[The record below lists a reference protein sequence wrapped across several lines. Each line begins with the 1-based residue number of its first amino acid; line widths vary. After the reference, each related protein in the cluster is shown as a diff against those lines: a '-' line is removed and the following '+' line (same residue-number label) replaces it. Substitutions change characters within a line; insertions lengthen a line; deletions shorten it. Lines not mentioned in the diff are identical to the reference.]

1 MLHGLAS
8 HPRYYTHASCRRE
21 ETEVVVH
28 ELSQQPAAL
37 SGADDAHLWR
47 RTAFELVPSPF
58 EEAWRQC
65 DDWHVT
71 SGACASHGDKEVR
84 WPVLRPPCCASGHC
98 MRRLAAVNLDARAP
112 RASSVTCRLHPTR
125 ARTPPQ
131 GPCHPARDSLPCH
144 PACRPAC

>member
-1 MLHGLAS
+1 M
-8 HPRYYTHASCRRE
+8 
-21 ETEVVVH
+21 VH